1 MAEITDLLNAWSSG
15 DRGARDAL
23 IPLVY
28 EEIKA
33 IAHNQLKNERAAG
46 TLNSAALV
54 HEAYLK
60 LVDQNRVH
68 FAGRGHFFGAVA
80 NVMRRVLVDEARKR
94 LAAKRG
100 AGAPNESFDLLLTI
114 ANEPDRNVVALHEA
128 LDELEQQH
136 PDAAKVVELRY
147 FGGLSLEQAAE
158 LQAVSIHS
166 IRQDWTLAKAWL
178 LRRLG
183 PAPK

>member
-1 MAEITDLLNAWSSG
+1 MSEITNLLNAWSSG
-15 DRGARDAL
+15 DRDALDAL

-33 IAHNQLKNERAAG
+33 IAHNQLKNERGAL
-46 TLNSAALV
+46 TLNTTALV

-60 LVDQNRVH
+60 LVDQNRVQ

-100 AGAPNESFDLLLTI
+100 AGAQKESFDLVLTI
-114 ANEPDRNVVALHEA
+114 ASEPDRNVIALHEA
-128 LDELEQQH
+128 LDALEQEH

-158 LQAVSIHS
+158 ARGVTIHS
-166 IRQDWTLAKAWL
+166 TRQDWTLAKAWL
-178 LRRLG
+178 QRRLG
-183 PAPK
+183 PAG